1 MGIQIKQ
8 NYVNEENVLCYTCVH
23 YGVLSFAPG
32 MPELRSCQV
41 YGDIDPQLLTGEKRT
56 CEHFAVEETQE
67 D

>member
-32 MPELRSCQV
+32 MPELRSCQI
-41 YGDIDPQLLTGEKRT
+41 YGDIAPELLTGERRH
-56 CEHFAVEETQE
+56 C
-67 D
+67 

>member
-8 NYVNEENVLCYTCVH
+8 NYVNEENVLCYTCVN

-32 MPELRSCQV
+32 MPELRSCRI

-56 CEHFAVEETQE
+56 CDHFKNKGDEEE
-67 D
+67 